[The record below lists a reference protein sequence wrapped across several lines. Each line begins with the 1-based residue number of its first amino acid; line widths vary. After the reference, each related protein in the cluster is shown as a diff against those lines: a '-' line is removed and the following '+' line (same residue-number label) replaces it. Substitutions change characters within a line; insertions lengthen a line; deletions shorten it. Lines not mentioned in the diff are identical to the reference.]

1 MSETDL
7 SIIIPTLNEEHNIFG
22 LLTNLS
28 RQTNIHC
35 ELIIADGG
43 SGDHTLALV
52 EDFRTQHD
60 LDVKVVTSRPG
71 RAIQM
76 NCGARAASANELLFL
91 HADTQL
97 EQPSLLV
104 NGLGLLTTQRNQ
116 RQSDCVAGHFGLQ
129 FQRQHT
135 SPSLAYYFYESK
147 TRLNRLDTINGDQG
161 FMLSKEFFHSLG
173 GFDES
178 LEYME
183 DARLARRIFAEGQ
196 WITLP
201 GSLTTSA
208 RRFET
213 EGLQQRQILN
223 ALLCNFDHIGLPEFS
238 AEAASAYRAQD
249 KTGELQLKPFFI
261 LIHRI
266 ARRIGF
272 LRTTKL
278 WYKTGAYVAG
288 NAWQLA
294 FALDCRR
301 NFVHQLAPG
310 EGPTPKLRFYDHW
323 LKPVIDSPPGHLIAT
338 GLTFIWFYSLLVILV
353 LRK

>member
-161 FMLSKEFFHSLG
+161 FMLSKPFFEALG

-178 LEYME
+178 LDYME
-183 DARLARRIFAEGQ
+183 DARLARKIFAVGQ

-208 RRFET
+208 RRFEI
-213 EGLQQRQILN
+213 EGLKQRQILN
-223 ALLCNFDHIGLPEFS
+223 ALLCNFDHIGLTEFFT
-238 AEAASAYRAQD
+238 EAASAYRAQS
-249 KTGELQLKPFFI
+249 KTGALELRPFFV
-261 LIHRI
+261 LIHSITQRL
-266 ARRIGF
+266 GF
-272 LRTTKL
+272 LQSARL
-278 WYKTGAYVAG
+278 WYKTGAYVAS

-301 NFVHQLAPG
+301 NYTRQLPPG
-310 EGPTPKLRFYDHW
+310 EGPAPALRFYERW
-323 LKPVIDSPPGHLIAT
+323 VRFLIDSPPGHLIAAV
-338 GLTFIWFYSLLVILV
+338 LTFIWFYTTLLVLV
-353 LRK
+353 ARK